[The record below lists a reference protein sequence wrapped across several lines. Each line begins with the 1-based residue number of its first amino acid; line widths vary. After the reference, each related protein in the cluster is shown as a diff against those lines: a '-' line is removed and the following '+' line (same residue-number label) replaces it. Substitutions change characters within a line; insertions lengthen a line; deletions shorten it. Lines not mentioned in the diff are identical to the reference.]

1 MTKTKITVALV
12 ALVALS
18 VIGASWTN
26 MSAFA
31 SGGAKEKNPDA
42 TVVQDSVLLLGMKTI
57 GPKDYIH
64 LYDTTPY
71 MIMNGHV
78 AAKIPCDSNAE
89 ATLQILIGK
98 APDLKPAEME
108 YIAGLSNPGKS
119 CLYHIDLASE
129 HGEDAEGGIVT
140 DVAIYNPTSK
150 PLRLGST
157 DSVFVGVTEI
167 MPIESDDESGN
178 DSSEMDE

>member
-1 MTKTKITVALV
+1 MIKTKRKITMVALV
-12 ALVALS
+12 ALF
-18 VIGASWTN
+18 VIGAGWAN

-42 TVVQDSVLLLGMKTI
+42 TTVQDSVLLLGIKTI

-78 AAKIPCDSNAE
+78 AAKIPCDAKANA
-89 ATLQILIGK
+89 TFQILIGK

-108 YIAGLSNPGKS
+108 YISELSNPGKS
-119 CLYHIDLASE
+119 CLYHVDLASE
-129 HGEDAEGGIVT
+129 HGEDVEGGIVT

-150 PLRLGST
+150 ALRLGAT
-157 DSVFVGVTEI
+157 DSVFVGVSEI
-167 MPIESDDESGN
+167 MPLDSDSESGHGN
-178 DSSEMDE
+178 EMDE